1 MQKIAH
7 APVTPTP
14 WLLLRI
20 WGRIGLQSFGGGAS
34 TLFLIQHEFI
44 DRYGWMTQEEF
55 TRMWNL
61 CQMAPG
67 INIIAVNV
75 LIGRKMGGYR
85 GMLTSLLGLLL
96 PSAIITCLLTAG
108 FQLVENSR
116 IVQAMLRGVIPATG
130 GIMLLVG
137 LRFAVPLFKQ
147 GRAEGWFKL
156 CVSVCL
162 IAAVA
167 IAIIV
172 FNITVPLVLIFAALV
187 GIVFFSAAQPTVNDG
202 KRLTAPAPDIEGDDD

>member
-1 MQKIAH
+1 MQKIAQ

-44 DRYGWMTQEEF
+44 DRYGWMAQEEF

-75 LIGRKMGGYR
+75 LIGRKMAGYR

-96 PSAIITCLLTAG
+96 PSAVITCLLTAG
-108 FQLVENSR
+108 FQLVEHSY
-116 IVQAMLRGVIPATG
+116 IVQAMLRGVVPATG

-137 LRFAVPLFKQ
+137 VRFAVPLFKQ

-156 CVSVCL
+156 CISLLL

-167 IAIIV
+167 VAIIL
-172 FNITVPLVLIFAALV
+172 FNITVPLVLVFAALV
-187 GIVFFSAAQPTVNDG
+187 GIVFFSAAQPTVHES
-202 KRLTAPAPDIEGDDD
+202 KRLIAPTPDIEGDND